1 MSKVVIKPVE
11 LTHEAKASPRPEGVN
26 AAVMVAPGRMEYQRL
41 PYPDHLEPGA
51 MIVKMEMSGICGT
64 DKHAFKGEVTLYGGT
79 EAEQDMVFP
88 SVHGHENSGIVV
100 EMNGTGSDIEY
111 SGKPLK
117 VGDRVT
123 NCPNVI
129 CGHCWYCRSVHGYPY
144 CAKHQGIGMTYPADR
159 FPYIVGGWSEYMYLP
174 PKSWV
179 YKVPEYLPVEF
190 ACMSELIVVAA
201 LLDRAKEF
209 AAYAGK
215 GFHFGDTVVVQ
226 GAGPVGMMM
235 LVKARMLGAGK
246 VIALDTSPVKLKLA
260 TEFGADKG
268 INITGLS
275 DEELVLAIR
284 DETEGR
290 GADVV
295 VETVGQPD
303 VVKVGLE
310 MLRRG
315 GTYLETGNF
324 ADTGNVTLNVHRHI
338 AAKNV
343 LIYGNSNHPH
353 DGYYAAMDMMYRHR
367 DNFPFERLITHRFPL
382 SSAQE
387 ALETSLEPE
396 ALKVVFV
403 P

>member
-1 MSKVVIKPVE
+1 MSKTIFKS
-11 LTHEAKASPRPEGVN
+11 EAQGETTAARPDRVN
-26 AAVMVAPGRMEYQRL
+26 AAVMVAPGRMEYQPL

-88 SVHGHENSGIVV
+88 SVHGHENSGIIV
-100 EMNGTGSDIEY
+100 EMNGDGSAIEY

-129 CGHCWYCRSVHGYPY
+129 CGECWYCRSVHGYPY

-174 PKSWV
+174 PKAWV
-179 YKVPEYLPVEF
+179 YKVPEYLPIEL
-190 ACMSELIVVAA
+190 ASMSELMVVAA
-201 LLDRAKEF
+201 LLDRAKEY

-246 VIALDTSPVKLKLA
+246 VIALDTSPVKLDLA
-260 TEFGADKG
+260 KEFGADMG
-268 INITGLS
+268 IDITGMA
-275 DEELVLAIR
+275 DADLVAAIR
-284 DETEGR
+284 DQTEGR

-367 DNFPFERLITHRFPL
+367 KTFPFEKLITHRFPL
-382 SSAQE
+382 TQAQE